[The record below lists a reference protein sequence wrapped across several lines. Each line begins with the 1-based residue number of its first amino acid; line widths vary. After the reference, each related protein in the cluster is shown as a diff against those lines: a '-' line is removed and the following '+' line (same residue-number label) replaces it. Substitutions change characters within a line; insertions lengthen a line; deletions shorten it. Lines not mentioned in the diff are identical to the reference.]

1 MKAQKLAFLALALAL
16 AFALNLVEK
25 SFLSFGWLNGG
36 SIMLSI
42 IPLLIVGIRYG
53 FKTGL
58 LIGAVYGML
67 TLFFGGFVVHP
78 IQLLLDYILS
88 FAMLGLVGLVARDWQ
103 DSRGIILGTI
113 LACVAML
120 VSFVLSGAVFFA
132 EYAPVGQSAW
142 VYSLIYNATYMVPTL
157 IIAVIVTPLLGSRL
171 AKILIQ
177 N

>member
-1 MKAQKLAFLALALAL
+1 MKAQKVAFLALALAL
-16 AFALNLVEK
+16 AFALNLVER

-53 FKTGL
+53 FKTGV
-58 LIGAVYGML
+58 LIGAVYGMM

-78 IQLLLDYILS
+78 IQLFLDYIIS
-88 FAMLGLVGLVARDWQ
+88 FAMLGLVGLIAHDWQ
-103 DSRGIILGTI
+103 DSRGILLGTT
-113 LACVAML
+113 LACLGML
-120 VSFVLSGAVFFA
+120 ISFIVSGAIFFA

-142 VYSLIYNATYMVPTL
+142 VYSLIYNSTYMLPTL
-157 IIAVIVTPLLGSRL
+157 IIAIIVTPRLGKRL
-171 AKILIQ
+171 AKNLRQ